1 MTVISVLT
9 VIQTGC
15 GRARLGTSQGAPDL
29 GTARFA
35 AAAAVMVGM
44 HSYNNTV
51 GFVPSGHI
59 PPPPPTSVDDDERW
73 SHHPRYNNNG
83 GRVTQYSLI
92 HSGARYRGMARHA
105 HRVFLISARLGS
117 GGVGAVCAARRAHRF
132 PRSRLGTASSVA
144 VQSARHGALTG
155 FPDLGSARLRQ

>member
-44 HSYNNTV
+44 HSYNTKA

-59 PPPPPTSVDDDERW
+59 PPPPPTLSTMTKD
-73 SHHPRYNNNG
+73 
-83 GRVTQYSLI
+83 
-92 HSGARYRGMARHA
+92 GAITRDTTTT
-105 HRVFLISARLGS
+105 V
-117 GGVGAVCAARRAHRF
+117 VG
-132 PRSRLGTASSVA
+132 
-144 VQSARHGALTG
+144 
-155 FPDLGSARLRQ
+155 

>member
-59 PPPPPTSVDDDERW
+59 PPPPPTLSTMTKD
-73 SHHPRYNNNG
+73 
-83 GRVTQYSLI
+83 
-92 HSGARYRGMARHA
+92 GAITRDTTTTTTTTT
-105 HRVFLISARLGS
+105 V
-117 GGVGAVCAARRAHRF
+117 VG
-132 PRSRLGTASSVA
+132 
-144 VQSARHGALTG
+144 
-155 FPDLGSARLRQ
+155 

>member
-35 AAAAVMVGM
+35 AAAVMVGM
-44 HSYNNTV
+44 LSYNNTV

-59 PPPPPTSVDDDERW
+59 PPPPPTLSTMTK
-73 SHHPRYNNNG
+73 G
-83 GRVTQYSLI
+83 GAITRDTTTTV
-92 HSGARYRGMARHA
+92 
-105 HRVFLISARLGS
+105 
-117 GGVGAVCAARRAHRF
+117 VG
-132 PRSRLGTASSVA
+132 
-144 VQSARHGALTG
+144 
-155 FPDLGSARLRQ
+155 

>member
-83 GRVTQYSLI
+83 GRVTQYSSFTRMLVI
-92 HSGARYRGMARHA
+92 GAWH
-105 HRVFLISARLGS
+105 
-117 GGVGAVCAARRAHRF
+117 
-132 PRSRLGTASSVA
+132 GT
-144 VQSARHGALTG
+144 LTG
-155 FPDLGSARLRQ
+155 FS